1 MVYKKIENETGVYQ
15 SVDGALFD
23 ILESTK
29 VVGPLGVNIGWDSFN
44 NIDEA
49 AAAYGLTRVPE
60 PEPESEEVIN
70 EPETPDI
77 PPEIYEYVLKQ
88 IRDGEVKN

>member
-1 MVYKKIENETGVYQ
+1 MVYKKIQSEAGAYQ

-29 VVGPLGVNIGWDSFN
+29 VVGPLGVNYMWDSFN

-60 PEPESEEVIN
+60 PEPEPPTEPFDDILKQILSEEVN
-70 EPETPDI
+70 
-77 PPEIYEYVLKQ
+77 
-88 IRDGEVKN
+88 N

>member
-1 MVYKKIENETGVYQ
+1 MVYKKIESETGVYQ

-29 VVGPLGVNIGWDSFN
+29 VVGPQGVNVNWDTFN

-60 PEPESEEVIN
+60 PEEPEPEPPTDPFNDIFKQILSEEVN
-70 EPETPDI
+70 
-77 PPEIYEYVLKQ
+77 K
-88 IRDGEVKN
+88 

>member
-1 MVYKKIENETGVYQ
+1 MKIESETGAYQ
-15 SVDGALFD
+15 SDDSALFD

-29 VVGPLGVNIGWDSFN
+29 VVGPQGTNVGWDTFN

-60 PEPESEEVIN
+60 PEPEPEEVIN
-70 EPETPDI
+70 ETEETDI
-77 PPEIYEYVLKQ
+77 QTEIYEYVLKQ
-88 IRDGEVKN
+88 IQEGKVKD

>member
-1 MVYKKIENETGVYQ
+1 MVYKKIESETGAYQ

-29 VVGPLGVNIGWDSFN
+29 VVGPLGVNIGWDTFN

-49 AAAYGLTRVPE
+49 AAAYGLTRVQEPE
-60 PEPESEEVIN
+60 PEPEPPTEPFDDIFKQILSEEVN
-70 EPETPDI
+70 
-77 PPEIYEYVLKQ
+77 K
-88 IRDGEVKN
+88 

>member
-1 MVYKKIENETGVYQ
+1 MGAYQ

-29 VVGPLGVNIGWDSFN
+29 VVGPLGVNIGWDTFN

-60 PEPESEEVIN
+60 PEPEPEEVIN
-70 EPETPDI
+70 EPEAPDI

-88 IRDGEVKN
+88 IQEGEVKN

>member
-1 MVYKKIENETGVYQ
+1 MVYKKIESETGVYQ

-29 VVGPLGVNIGWDSFN
+29 VVGPLGVNVNWDTFN

-60 PEPESEEVIN
+60 PEEPEPEPPTEPFDYIFKQILSEEVN
-70 EPETPDI
+70 
-77 PPEIYEYVLKQ
+77 K
-88 IRDGEVKN
+88 

>member
-1 MVYKKIENETGVYQ
+1 MVYMKIESETGAYQ
-15 SVDGALFD
+15 SIDGALFD

-29 VVGPLGVNIGWDSFN
+29 VVGPQGVNIGWDTFN

-60 PEPESEEVIN
+60 PAPEPEEVIN
-70 EPETPDI
+70 KPEAPDI

-88 IRDGEVKN
+88 IQEGKVKD

>member
-1 MVYKKIENETGVYQ
+1 MVYMKIESETGAYQ
-15 SVDGALFD
+15 SIDGALFD

-29 VVGPLGVNIGWDSFN
+29 VVGPQGVNIGWDSFN

-60 PEPESEEVIN
+60 PVPEPEEVIN
-70 EPETPDI
+70 EPEAPDI

-88 IRDGEVKN
+88 IQEGKVKD

>member
-1 MVYKKIENETGVYQ
+1 MVYMKIESEMGAYQ

-29 VVGPLGVNIGWDSFN
+29 VVGPQGVNVGWDTFN

-60 PEPESEEVIN
+60 PEEVIN
-70 EPETPDI
+70 EPKAPDI

-88 IRDGEVKN
+88 IQEGEVKD

>member
-1 MVYKKIENETGVYQ
+1 MVYKKIESEEGPYIDDNGSY
-15 SVDGALFD
+15 FD

-29 VVGPLGVNIGWDSFN
+29 VVGPLGVNVNWDTFN

-60 PEPESEEVIN
+60 PEPEPEEVIN
-70 EPETPDI
+70 KPEAPDI

-88 IRDGEVKN
+88 IQESKVKD

>member
-1 MVYKKIENETGVYQ
+1 MVYKKIESEMGAYQ
-15 SVDGALFD
+15 SVNGALFD

-29 VVGPLGVNIGWDSFN
+29 VVGPQGVNVGWDTFN

-60 PEPESEEVIN
+60 PEPEPEEVIN
-70 EPETPDI
+70 KPKAPDI

-88 IRDGEVKN
+88 IQEGEVKD

>member
-1 MVYKKIENETGVYQ
+1 MVYKKIEMNEEGPYI
-15 SVDGALFD
+15 DDNGFYFD

-29 VVGPLGVNIGWDSFN
+29 VVGPQGVNVGWDTFN

-60 PEPESEEVIN
+60 HELEPPTEPFDDIFKQILSEEVN
-70 EPETPDI
+70 
-77 PPEIYEYVLKQ
+77 K
-88 IRDGEVKN
+88 

>member
-1 MVYKKIENETGVYQ
+1 MVYMKIESEMGAYQ

-29 VVGPLGVNIGWDSFN
+29 VVGPQGTNVGWDTFN

-60 PEPESEEVIN
+60 PEEVIN
-70 EPETPDI
+70 EPKAPDI
-77 PPEIYEYVLKQ
+77 PPDIYEYVLKQ
-88 IRDGEVKN
+88 IQEGKVKD

>member
-1 MVYKKIENETGVYQ
+1 MVYMKIESETGAYQ

-29 VVGPLGVNIGWDSFN
+29 VVGPQGVNIGWDTFN
-44 NIDEA
+44 NINEA
-49 AAAYGLTRVPE
+49 AAAYGLIRVPE
-60 PEPESEEVIN
+60 PEPEPEEVIN
-70 EPETPDI
+70 KPEAPDI

-88 IRDGEVKN
+88 IQESKVKD

>member
-1 MVYKKIENETGVYQ
+1 MVYKKIESETGAYQ

-29 VVGPLGVNIGWDSFN
+29 VVGPQGVNIGWDIFN

-60 PEPESEEVIN
+60 PEEVIN
-70 EPETPDI
+70 EPEAPDI

-88 IRDGEVKN
+88 IQEGEVKD

>member
-1 MVYKKIENETGVYQ
+1 MVYKKVPSEYGLYISE
-15 SVDGALFD
+15 DGSRYE

-29 VVGPLGVNIGWDSFN
+29 VMTPQGVNYLWDTFN

-60 PEPESEEVIN
+60 PEEPEPEPPTDPFDDIFKQILSEEVN
-70 EPETPDI
+70 
-77 PPEIYEYVLKQ
+77 K
-88 IRDGEVKN
+88 

>member
-1 MVYKKIENETGVYQ
+1 MVYMKIESEMGAYQ

-29 VVGPLGVNIGWDSFN
+29 VVGPQGVNYMWDTFN

-49 AAAYGLTRVPE
+49 ATAYGLTRVPE
-60 PEPESEEVIN
+60 PEEVIN
-70 EPETPDI
+70 EPKAPDI

-88 IRDGEVKN
+88 IQEGKVKD

>member
-1 MVYKKIENETGVYQ
+1 MVYKKIESEMGAYR

-29 VVGPLGVNIGWDSFN
+29 VVGPQGINVGWDTFN

-49 AAAYGLTRVPE
+49 TAAYGLTRVPE
-60 PEPESEEVIN
+60 PEPEEVIN
-70 EPETPDI
+70 EPEAPDI

-88 IRDGEVKN
+88 IQEGEVKD

>member
-1 MVYKKIENETGVYQ
+1 MVYKKIESEMGAYQ

-29 VVGPLGVNIGWDSFN
+29 VVGPQGVNVGWDTFN

-60 PEPESEEVIN
+60 PEEVIN
-70 EPETPDI
+70 EPEAPDI

-88 IRDGEVKN
+88 IQEGEVKD

>member
-1 MVYKKIENETGVYQ
+1 MVYKKIESEAGAYQ

-29 VVGPLGVNIGWDSFN
+29 VVGPQGVNIGWDSFN

-60 PEPESEEVIN
+60 LEEVIN
-70 EPETPDI
+70 KPEAPDI

-88 IRDGEVKN
+88 IQEGEVKD

>member
-1 MVYKKIENETGVYQ
+1 MVYKKIESEMGAYQ

-29 VVGPLGVNIGWDSFN
+29 VVGPQGTNIGWDTFN

-60 PEPESEEVIN
+60 PEEVIN
-70 EPETPDI
+70 EPEAPDI

-88 IRDGEVKN
+88 IRDGEVKD

>member
-1 MVYKKIENETGVYQ
+1 MVYKKVPSDYGLYMAE
-15 SVDGALFD
+15 DGALFD

-29 VVGPLGVNIGWDSFN
+29 VVGPQGVNVGWDTFN

-60 PEPESEEVIN
+60 PEEVIN
-70 EPETPDI
+70 EPEAPDI

-88 IRDGEVKN
+88 IRDGEVKD

>member
-1 MVYKKIENETGVYQ
+1 MVYKKIESETGAYQ

-29 VVGPLGVNIGWDSFN
+29 VVGPQGTNVGWDSFN

-60 PEPESEEVIN
+60 PEEPEPEPPTDPFDDIFKQILSEEVN
-70 EPETPDI
+70 
-77 PPEIYEYVLKQ
+77 K
-88 IRDGEVKN
+88 

>member
-1 MVYKKIENETGVYQ
+1 MVYKKIESETGAYQ

-29 VVGPLGVNIGWDSFN
+29 VVGPQGVNIGWDTFN

-49 AAAYGLTRVPE
+49 AAAYGLTRISDPE
-60 PEPESEEVIN
+60 PEEPEPPTEPFDDILKQILSEEVN
-70 EPETPDI
+70 
-77 PPEIYEYVLKQ
+77 
-88 IRDGEVKN
+88 N

>member
-1 MVYKKIENETGVYQ
+1 MVYKKIESEMGAYQ

-29 VVGPLGVNIGWDSFN
+29 VVGPLGVNYMWDTFN

-49 AAAYGLTRVPE
+49 AIAYGLTRISE
-60 PEPESEEVIN
+60 PEPE
-70 EPETPDI
+70 EPETPTESFDDI
-77 PPEIYEYVLKQ
+77 VKQ
-88 IRDGEVKN
+88 ILSEEVNA

>member
-1 MVYKKIENETGVYQ
+1 MVYKKIESETGTYQ

-29 VVGPLGVNIGWDSFN
+29 VVGPQGVNIGWDTFN

-60 PEPESEEVIN
+60 PEPEPEEVIN
-70 EPETPDI
+70 EPEAPDI

-88 IRDGEVKN
+88 IQEGEVKN

>member
-1 MVYKKIENETGVYQ
+1 MVYMKIESETGAYQ

-29 VVGPLGVNIGWDSFN
+29 VVGPQGVNIGWDTFN

-60 PEPESEEVIN
+60 PVEVIN
-70 EPETPDI
+70 EPEAPDI

-88 IRDGEVKN
+88 IQEGEVKD